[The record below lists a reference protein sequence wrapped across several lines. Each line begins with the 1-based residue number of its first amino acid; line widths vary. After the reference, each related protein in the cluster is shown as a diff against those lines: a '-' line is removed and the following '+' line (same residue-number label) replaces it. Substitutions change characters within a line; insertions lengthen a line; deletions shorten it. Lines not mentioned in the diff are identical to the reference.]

1 MLALRVAFTAGATAL
16 CVWLLATGKP
26 LGGLVIVPVLAVW
39 LRLEAESG
47 RLTRF
52 ARRLAKSS

>member
-1 MLALRVAFTAGATAL
+1 MLALRIAFTAAATAL

-26 LGGLVIVPVLAVW
+26 LGGLIIVPVLAVW
-39 LRLEAESG
+39 LRHAAESG

-52 ARRLAKSS
+52 ARRFAKPS